1 MRKLIIIAFACGF
14 TGGAALAGTSTST
27 VGSSASST
35 TTASA
40 SSQPGGT
47 AIVTSFGFAATTVSA
62 GPGSASTASFE
73 ATQVRGFAVGNAS
86 FNGSSQAQAQ
96 SFGFSGWTR

>member
-1 MRKLIIIAFACGF
+1 MRRLMIIAFACGF
-14 TGGAALAGTSTST
+14 TGGAAFAGSSTST
-27 VGSSASST
+27 VSGSASST

-40 SSQPGGT
+40 NSQTGGT
-47 AIVTSFGFAATTVSA
+47 AIVTSFGLAATTVSA
-62 GPGSASTASFE
+62 GPGSASTASYD

-86 FNGSSQAQAQ
+86 FSGSSQAQAQ